1 MAQDTWPVQE
11 AAEEEDQKTDPVLAN
26 VAPATSEDQGSV
38 CASSDHEA
46 SHPEGHNNTDGA
58 PEARPSMEA
67 SHTLLTKRSNWIFID
82 EEQGFGGRGPGASPG
97 PWPWVLRVH
106 LLLAAHW

>member
-1 MAQDTWPVQE
+1 M
-11 AAEEEDQKTDPVLAN
+11 LAN

-46 SHPEGHNNTDGA
+46 SRPEGPNNADGA

-67 SHTLLTKRSNWIFID
+67 SHTLLTKRTNWIFID
-82 EEQGFGGRGPGASPG
+82 EEQGFGGRGPARGHG
-97 PWPWVLRVH
+97 H
-106 LLLAAHW
+106 GF